1 VVSNFPVLTTLF
13 VIALF
18 GVGGLVAHAQQVGP
32 FAPPKPTA
40 VVQATCDIKTHK
52 CTKAPNMTIDASK
65 TYTAT
70 IKTAKGDIVIDLD
83 AKNAPIAVNN
93 FVFLADQHWYD
104 GTYFWRVEVPG
115 KPSPIDTSGQP
126 SQLSL
131 IQGGSVTDN
140 GQDGQDTPGY
150 TIKDDKVVG
159 DYTPGSVAMANSG
172 SANTA
177 SAQFFVDIGDESQFF
192 SKTYV
197 IFGKVSSGMDVVK
210 KIQPKDKI
218 ESVTIAVK

>member
-1 VVSNFPVLTTLF
+1 MALIGVVV
-13 VIALF
+13 
-18 GVGGLVAHAQQVGP
+18 LVAHNQQVGP
-32 FAPPKPTA
+32 FAPPKPTP
-40 VVQATCDIKTHK
+40 VTQATCDLKTHK
-52 CTKAPNMTIDASK
+52 CTKAPIMTIDASK

-70 IKTAKGDIVIDLD
+70 IKTARGDIVIDLD

-104 GTYFWRVEVPG
+104 GTYFWRVETPG
-115 KPSPIDTSGQP
+115 KPSPLDGQP

-140 GQDGQDTPGY
+140 GQDGQDIPGY
-150 TIKDDKVVG
+150 TIKDEKVVG
-159 DYTPGSVAMANSG
+159 DYTSGTVAMARTDAANS
-172 SANTA
+172 A
-177 SAQFFVDIGDESQFF
+177 STQFFVDIGDESSFF
-192 SKTYV
+192 QKTYV

-218 ESVTIAVK
+218 ESITITVK